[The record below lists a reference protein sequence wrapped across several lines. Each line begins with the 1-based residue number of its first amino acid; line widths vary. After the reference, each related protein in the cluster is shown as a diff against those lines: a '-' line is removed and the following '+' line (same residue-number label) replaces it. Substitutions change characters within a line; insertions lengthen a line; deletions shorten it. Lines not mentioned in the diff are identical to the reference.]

1 MDECMAKDKVFLV
14 TGASRGIGRAT
25 ALQLLEGKA
34 RVVIVARD
42 EKKLASLAEPYG
54 DSALIFP
61 YDLIQTER
69 IEEIFSYIKAQGLKL
84 NGMFHAAGVSHPNPI
99 RFTGVSEMRETF
111 DINYFSTVQ
120 LIRFFMMKKYSEEGA
135 SAVVM
140 TSPSARLCEAGM
152 GQYAASKAAVE
163 AFVKVAAKEGFK
175 RHIRINAISPGYV
188 DTDMV
193 RDAETGYDA
202 ISKYVEK
209 YQPFGFVPEE
219 QIACLAEFLLSD
231 QAEYIT
237 GAVMD
242 ISGGL
247 KCV

>member
-1 MDECMAKDKVFLV
+1 MAEDKVVLV
-14 TGASRGIGRAT
+14 TGASRGIGKAT
-25 ALQLLEGKA
+25 ALQLLEGRT
-34 RVVIVARD
+34 RVVLVARD
-42 EKKLASLAEPYG
+42 EKKLTSLAEPYG
-54 DSALIFP
+54 DRALIFP
-61 YDLIQTER
+61 YDLMQADR
-69 IEEIFSYIKAQGLKL
+69 IEDIFRYVIAQGFKL
-84 NGMFHAAGVSHPNPI
+84 NGIFHAAGVSHPNPI

-120 LIRFFMMKKYSEEGA
+120 IIRFFMMKKYSEEGA

-140 TSPSARLCEAGM
+140 SSPSARLCEAGM

-163 AFVKVAAKEGFK
+163 AFVKVAAKEGIK
-175 RHIRINAISPGYV
+175 RHIRVNAISPGYV

-202 ISKYVEK
+202 ISKYVEEH
-209 YQPFGFVPEE
+209 QPFGFIPEE
-219 QIACLAEFLLSD
+219 QIAYLAEFLLSE
-231 QAEYIT
+231 QAECIT

-247 KCV
+247 ECV